1 MPQYEAPTPD
11 PRFSGIGPFTVV
23 GTMSGTSLDG
33 LDLAQVVFWKES
45 PDGPWQK
52 RIEATR
58 FISYADTPW
67 AKDLPA
73 AYTASA
79 AQRIQTSKAYSRWLN
94 AQLTSFIGGSHVDA
108 IASHGHTVAHA
119 PETHFTLQIG
129 NDPELAHGLP
139 CPVVC
144 DFRVADV
151 ARGGQ
156 GAPLVPVADALLYGD
171 YPVCLNLGGFSNASW
186 DQNGQRKA
194 GDLGPANF
202 ILNPYAQAL
211 GHAYD
216 PSGELARSGQPDES
230 TLQTLENLPYY
241 HQPFP
246 KSLGREWVE
255 AHIDAALQPL
265 NPLTAL
271 ATATEHSAWAVA
283 KGLAQAPPG
292 KVLTTGGGAKNRFLL
307 ERIKALS
314 GRPLEVP
321 SEEELNFKEAIC
333 FAFLG
338 LLRLRGEKNVWA
350 SVTGGP
356 EDGCDGTVF
365 GDLP

>member
-1 MPQYEAPTPD
+1 MPQSEAPVFD
-11 PRFSGIGPFTVV
+11 ARFAGEGPFTVV

-33 LDLAQVVFWKES
+33 LDLAKVVFWKET
-45 PDGPWQK
+45 PTDPWRK
-52 RIEATR
+52 RIEATY
-58 FISYADTPW
+58 FIPYANTAW
-67 AKDLPA
+67 AEDLPA

-79 AQRIQTSKAYSRWLN
+79 SQRLLISKAFSGWLN
-94 AQLTSFIGGSHVDA
+94 AQLKSFIGTSHVDA
-108 IASHGHTVAHA
+108 IASHGHTVAHE
-119 PETHFTLQIG
+119 PEKRFTLQIG
-129 NDPELAHGLP
+129 NDAELALGLP

-186 DQNGQRKA
+186 DLNGQRKA

-211 GHAYD
+211 GQSYD
-216 PSGELARSGQPDES
+216 PSGKLARSGQPDPAV
-230 TLQTLENLPYY
+230 LQTLENLFYY
-241 HQPFP
+241 EQPFP

-255 AHIDAALQPL
+255 SHIDATLKPL
-265 NPLTAL
+265 DPLTAL

-283 KGLAQAPPG
+283 KGLAKAPPG
-292 KVLTTGGGAKNRFLL
+292 KVLTTGGGAKNSYLL
-307 ERIKALS
+307 ERIEVLS
-314 GRPLEVP
+314 GRQLEVP

-356 EDGCDGTVF
+356 EDGCDGTVL

>member
-1 MPQYEAPTPD
+1 MPQSETPTPD
-11 PRFSGIGPFTVV
+11 SRFSGIGPFTVL

-33 LDLAQVVFWKES
+33 LALAQVDFWKDAPTE
-45 PDGPWQK
+45 PWQK
-52 RIEATR
+52 RIEATH
-58 FISYADTPW
+58 FIPYENTPW
-67 AKDLPA
+67 AQDLPA

-79 AQRIQTSKAYSRWLN
+79 SQRIQTSKAYSRWLN
-94 AQLTSFIGGSHVDA
+94 AQLTSFIGDSHVDA
-108 IASHGHTVAHA
+108 VASHGHTIAHE
-119 PETHFTLQIG
+119 PEKNFTLQIG

-186 DQNGQRKA
+186 DHNGMRRA

-211 GHAYD
+211 GHPFD
-216 PSGELARSGQPDES
+216 PSGELARSGQPDPAVLH
-230 TLQTLENLPYY
+230 TLQDLAYY

-255 AHIDAALQPL
+255 AYIDASLKPL

-292 KVLTTGGGAKNRFLL
+292 KVLTTGGGAKNRYLL
-307 ERIKALS
+307 ERIEALS
-314 GRPLEVP
+314 GRQLEVP

-356 EDGCDGTVF
+356 KDGCDGTVL
-365 GDLP
+365 GDLT

>member
-11 PRFSGIGPFTVV
+11 PRFTGIGPFTVV

-33 LDLAQVVFWKES
+33 LDLAQVVFWKDA
-45 PDGPWQK
+45 PTGPWQK
-52 RIEATR
+52 RIEATH
-58 FISYADTPW
+58 FIPYENTTW
-67 AKDLPA
+67 AQELPA

-79 AQRIQTSKAYSRWLN
+79 AQRIQMSKAYSRWLN
-94 AQLTSFIGGSHVDA
+94 AQLKSFIGDSHVDA
-108 IASHGHTVAHA
+108 IASHGHTVAHE
-119 PETHFTLQIG
+119 PDKRFTLQIG
-129 NDPELAHGLP
+129 NDPELAQGLS

-216 PSGELARSGQPDES
+216 PSGELARSGHPDPAV
-230 TLQTLENLPYY
+230 LQTLVNLAYY
-241 HQPFP
+241 KQPFP

-255 AHIDAALQPL
+255 THIDATLKPL
-265 NPLTAL
+265 NPLTAI

-292 KVLTTGGGAKNRFLL
+292 KVLTTGGGAKNSYLL
-307 ERIKALS
+307 ERIEALS
-314 GRPLEVP
+314 GRQLEVP
-321 SEEELNFKEAIC
+321 SPVELNFKEAIC

-338 LLRLRGEKNVWA
+338 LLRLRGDNNVWA

-356 EDGCDGTVF
+356 ADGCDGTVF
-365 GDLP
+365 EDLT

>member
-1 MPQYEAPTPD
+1 MPQSETPTPD
-11 PRFSGIGPFTVV
+11 SRFSGIGPFTVL

-33 LDLAQVVFWKES
+33 LDLAQVDFWKDAPTE
-45 PDGPWQK
+45 PWQK
-52 RIEATR
+52 RIEATH
-58 FISYADTPW
+58 FIPYENTPW
-67 AKDLPA
+67 AQDLPA

-79 AQRIQTSKAYSRWLN
+79 SQRIQTSKAYSRWLN
-94 AQLTSFIGGSHVDA
+94 AQLTSFIGDSHVDA
-108 IASHGHTVAHA
+108 VASHGHTIAHE
-119 PETHFTLQIG
+119 PEKNFTLQIG
-129 NDPELAHGLP
+129 NDPERAHGLP

-186 DQNGQRKA
+186 DHNGMRRA

-211 GHAYD
+211 GHPFD
-216 PSGELARSGQPDES
+216 PSGELARSGQPDPAVLH
-230 TLQTLENLPYY
+230 TLQDLAYY

-255 AHIDAALQPL
+255 AYIDASLKPL

-292 KVLTTGGGAKNRFLL
+292 KVLTTGGGAKNRYLL
-307 ERIKALS
+307 ERIEALS
-314 GRPLEVP
+314 GRQLEVP

-356 EDGCDGTVF
+356 KDGCDGTVL
-365 GDLP
+365 GDLT

>member
-11 PRFSGIGPFTVV
+11 PRFTGIGPFTVV

-33 LDLAQVVFWKES
+33 LDLAQVVFWKEAS
-45 PDGPWQK
+45 TGPWQK
-52 RIEATR
+52 RIESTH
-58 FISYADTPW
+58 FISYAGTPW
-67 AKDLPA
+67 AEELPA
-73 AYTASA
+73 AYTASE
-79 AQRIQTSKAYSRWLN
+79 AQRFQTSKAYSHWLN
-94 AQLTSFIGGSHVDA
+94 EQLKSFVGDSHVDA
-108 IASHGHTVAHA
+108 IASHGHTVAHE
-119 PETHFTLQIG
+119 PEKRFTLQIG
-129 NDPELAHGLP
+129 NDAELALGLP

-144 DFRVADV
+144 DFRIADV

-171 YPVCLNLGGFSNASW
+171 YPICLNLGGFSNASW
-186 DQNGQRKA
+186 DLNGQRRA

-202 ILNPYAQAL
+202 ILNPYAKAL
-211 GHAYD
+211 GHLYD
-216 PSGELARSGQPDES
+216 PSGTLARSGQPNPS
-230 TLQTLENLPYY
+230 ALQTLENLPYY
-241 HQPFP
+241 QQPFP

-255 AHIDAALQPL
+255 AYIDATLQPL

-271 ATATEHSAWAVA
+271 STATEHSAWAVA
-283 KGLAQAPPG
+283 KGLAEAPPG
-292 KVLTTGGGAKNRFLL
+292 KVLTTGGGAKNSYLL
-307 ERIKALS
+307 ERIEVLS
-314 GRPLEVP
+314 GRHLEVP

-365 GDLP
+365 EDLT